1 MNENKNLCKGT
12 ARYVA
17 VWPDQR
23 VKGNQFQRKNSTRNG
38 CLDRNFQTIWHNGKH
53 SKYAFAIYL
62 NTQYL
67 GPNTWAGLA
76 RFAVLPISRHLKF
89 NFQTRSQGWQG
100 CSTLW
105 LHDHRD
111 SSATSLPADV
121 LWGLFVTHSFL
132 KWMRDKRTPKD
143 VCGEATR
150 QLDKGTEPGSCNQA
164 LALIN

>member
-1 MNENKNLCKGT
+1 MKTRIYVKEPRGTLPSDRINGSKGT
-12 ARYVA
+12 NSREKIPLGTSVSIEIS
-17 VWPDQR
+17 R
-23 VKGNQFQRKNSTRNG
+23 QFVTME
-38 CLDRNFQTIWHNGKH
+38 

-76 RFAVLPISRHLKF
+76 RFAVLPRSRHPKF

-121 LWGLFVTHSFL
+121 LWGSFVTHSFL

-150 QLDKGTEPGSCNQA
+150 QLDKGSEPGWCNQA